1 MNPGWINPTTIV
13 AVIGMAV
20 LLIVFVVWQHRR
32 RHVPPRQRYYPPVS
46 QPDPAAS
53 LFANGNRPTEDDIA
67 QARLGG
73 SRGAAQLGAAPMV
86 RQVAKNTPPPADPG
100 HVV

>member
-1 MNPGWINPTTIV
+1 MIPSWLSPIAFVIFV
-13 AVIGMAV
+13 AA
-20 LLIVFVVWQHRR
+20 LLVGLAVWQRR
-32 RHVPPRQRYYPPVS
+32 RGPSVPSQPLYPPPRAA
-46 QPDPAAS
+46 DPAAP

-73 SRGAAQLGAAPMV
+73 TRGSAQLGAAPMV
-86 RQVAKNTPPPADPG
+86 RQVAENTLPPADPG